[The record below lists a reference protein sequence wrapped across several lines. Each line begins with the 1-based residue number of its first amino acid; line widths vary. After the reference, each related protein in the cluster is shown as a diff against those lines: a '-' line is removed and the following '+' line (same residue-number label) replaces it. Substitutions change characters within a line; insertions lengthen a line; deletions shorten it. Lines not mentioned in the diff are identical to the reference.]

1 MKDQGRSRISE
12 DGIII
17 LFTVVLYLG
26 AGIWLA
32 GQDIVYPDAMPVE
45 SDTLNTARL
54 IEAYDRGH
62 AQGMRDL
69 PIWREFLF
77 GSADAGPHPDPS
89 TIQAQVREADGDDG
103 YIVIEP

>member
-1 MKDQGRSRISE
+1 MTGVQTCTLPISRVERLAREGRC
-12 DGIII
+12 
-17 LFTVVLYLG
+17 L
-26 AGIWLA
+26 
-32 GQDIVYPDAMPVE
+32 IVYPDAMPVE

-77 GSADAGPHPDPS
+77 GSADAGPHPDPF